1 MFFRQLIVSERH
13 GVTDDI
19 HDGIFSGFLNS
30 KDKSS
35 AYAKIVEIIREG
47 QENEYNE
54 MIASLGQWGYSGEF
68 HKMEKIS
75 KEELL
80 KKLDG
85 MNLSDEELEKVAGGS
100 MGCIEKCNTFDG
112 IEAYSSCIDRCFL

>member
-1 MFFRQLIVSERH
+1 MSERH

-19 HDGIFSGFLNS
+19 HDGIFSRFLNS

-75 KEELL
+75 KGSSKIFEDRRGLRNICRIRRE
-80 KKLDG
+80 
-85 MNLSDEELEKVAGGS
+85 SDE
-100 MGCIEKCNTFDG
+100 NRDG
-112 IEAYSSCIDRCFL
+112 ISGRKTEGFETVEHGLVMVTL